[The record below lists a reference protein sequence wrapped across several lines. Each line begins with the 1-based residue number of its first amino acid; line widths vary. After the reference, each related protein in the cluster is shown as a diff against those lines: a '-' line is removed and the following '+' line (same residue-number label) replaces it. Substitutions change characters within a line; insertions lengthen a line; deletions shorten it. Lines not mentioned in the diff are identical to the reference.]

1 MVEISGFTLAPSC
14 FVDYKT
20 SNQNKNLLEL
30 TDEEILEN
38 SVDAPEIFEV
48 IVSRYEGA
56 FLRKARSIVWN
67 VRGAVEATDMV
78 QDTFVK
84 IYLNAHRFE
93 RQPGASFRSWAYK
106 ILVNT
111 CLSHL
116 KKAGREN
123 LKIANM
129 EPEVYEAL
137 PDTSDLREKKILVD
151 EALCVMSKMPV
162 ALREVLE
169 PILINGLTQQDL
181 SRQLK
186 VSAGALRTRIHRAK
200 KLFRQM
206 AFVTKEK

>member
-1 MVEISGFTLAPSC
+1 VVDVSWFTSAPSC

-20 SNQNKNLLEL
+20 LNQNKNLLEL
-30 TDEEILEN
+30 TDEDILED

-56 FLRKARSIVWN
+56 FLRKARSIVRN

>member
-1 MVEISGFTLAPSC
+1 MGV
-14 FVDYKT
+14 
-20 SNQNKNLLEL
+20 
-30 TDEEILEN
+30 
-38 SVDAPEIFEV
+38 
-48 IVSRYEGA
+48 
-56 FLRKARSIVWN
+56 
-67 VRGAVEATDMV
+67 
-78 QDTFVK
+78 
-84 IYLNAHRFE
+84 
-93 RQPGASFRSWAYK
+93 
-106 ILVNT
+106 LVNT